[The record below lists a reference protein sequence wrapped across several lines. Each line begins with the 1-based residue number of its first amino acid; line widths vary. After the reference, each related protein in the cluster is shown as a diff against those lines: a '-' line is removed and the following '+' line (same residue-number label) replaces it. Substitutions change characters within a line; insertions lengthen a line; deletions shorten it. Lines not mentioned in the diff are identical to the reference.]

1 MNDSESSTR
10 DLDVSE
16 IDKVIHEPAR
26 LGIVAYLYVL
36 DSADALFL
44 KNQMRL
50 TWGNMSSHLSRL
62 EKAGYIEVI
71 KEFVDRKPVTS
82 FRLTQKGR
90 EAFRSYRNR
99 IKSLL
104 DDLPP

>member
-1 MNDSESSTR
+1 MNDSEIGTR

-26 LGIVAYLYVL
+26 LGIVAHLYVL

-62 EKAGYIEVI
+62 EDAGYIEVK

-82 FRLTQKGR
+82 FSLTQKGK
-90 EAFRSYRNR
+90 EAFRSYRDQ
-99 IKSLL
+99 IKGIL

>member
-1 MNDSESSTR
+1 MNDPEGSAR

-26 LGIVAYLYVL
+26 LGIVAHLYVL

-44 KNQMRL
+44 KNQMGL
-50 TWGNMSSHLSRL
+50 TWGNLSSHLARL
-62 EKAGYIEVI
+62 EDAGYVEVI

-82 FRLTQKGR
+82 LRLTQRGR
-90 EAFRSYRNR
+90 EAFRSYRDQMKG
-99 IKSLL
+99 IL